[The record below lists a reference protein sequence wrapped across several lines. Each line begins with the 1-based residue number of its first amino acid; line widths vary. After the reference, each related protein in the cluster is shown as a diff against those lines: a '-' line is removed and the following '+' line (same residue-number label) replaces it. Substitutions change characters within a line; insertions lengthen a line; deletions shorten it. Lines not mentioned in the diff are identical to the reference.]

1 MSEPNN
7 APSPR
12 VLLAGHSSSHPEEV
26 AQALHIEVA
35 QALHIANSTIVELD
49 QKVDISGEVSQ
60 ADLFILVI
68 SAKTGVSSEMT
79 STWNYVAERQ
89 VPRIVIV
96 NGLEMSEIDFDD
108 IVLIAN
114 RVLEPVITPYLV
126 LHDEVG
132 EPVGLISLTDNTVRD
147 YSTNRVNIYDADDE
161 LQSLVT
167 DFQKELEESTIEFDS
182 DAFQA
187 GLIVPAPAL
196 PLVSS
201 RQIGVAEFQSYLTLV
216 TKR

>member
-26 AQALHIEVA
+26 AQALHIA
-35 QALHIANSTIVELD
+35 KSRIVELD
-49 QKVDISGEVSQ
+49 KKVDISGDVSQ

-68 SAKTGVSSEMT
+68 CAKTGVSSEMT
-79 STWNYVAERQ
+79 STWNYIAERQ

-132 EPVGLISLTDNTVRD
+132 EPVGLISLTDYKVRD
-147 YSTNRVNIYDADDE
+147 YSTKEVNIYDADDE

-167 DFQKELEESTIEFDS
+167 DFKKELEESTIEFDS

-187 GLIVPAPAL
+187 GLIVPAL

-201 RQIGVAEFQSYLTLV
+201 RQIGVAEFQSYLDLV

>member
-26 AQALHIEVA
+26 AQALHIA
-35 QALHIANSTIVELD
+35 KSRIVELD
-49 QKVDISGEVSQ
+49 KKVDISGDVSQ

-132 EPVGLISLTDNTVRD
+132 EPVGLISLTDYKVRD
-147 YSTNRVNIYDADDE
+147 YSTKEVNIYDADDE

-167 DFQKELEESTIEFDS
+167 DFKKELEESTIEFDI

-187 GLIVPAPAL
+187 GLIVPAL

-201 RQIGVAEFQSYLTLV
+201 RQIGVEEFQSYLTLV

>member
-1 MSEPNN
+1 
-7 APSPR
+7 
-12 VLLAGHSSSHPEEV
+12 
-26 AQALHIEVA
+26 
-35 QALHIANSTIVELD
+35 
-49 QKVDISGEVSQ
+49 
-60 ADLFILVI
+60 
-68 SAKTGVSSEMT
+68 MT
-79 STWNYVAERQ
+79 STWNYIAERQ

-96 NGLEMSEIDFDD
+96 NGLEMNEIDFDD

-132 EPVGLISLTDNTVRD
+132 EPVGLISLTDYKVRD
-147 YSTNRVNIYDADDE
+147 YSTKEVNIYDADDE

-167 DFQKELEESTIEFDS
+167 DFKKELEESTIEFDI

-187 GLIVPAPAL
+187 GLIVPAL

-201 RQIGVAEFQSYLTLV
+201 RQIGVEEFRSYLTLV

>member
-26 AQALHIEVA
+26 AQALHITK
-35 QALHIANSTIVELD
+35 SRIVELD
-49 QKVDISGEVSQ
+49 QKVDISEDVSQ

-68 SAKTGVSSEMT
+68 SAKTGVSSEMA
-79 STWNYVAERQ
+79 STWNYIAERQ

-187 GLIVPAPAL
+187 GLIVPAL

>member
-1 MSEPNN
+1 VSEPNN

-26 AQALHIEVA
+26 AQALHIAE
-35 QALHIANSTIVELD
+35 SRIVELD
-49 QKVDISGEVSQ
+49 QKVDISVDVSQ
-60 ADLFILVI
+60 TDLFILVI

-79 STWNYVAERQ
+79 SAWNYVAERQ
-89 VPRIVIV
+89 VPRMVIV

-132 EPVGLISLTDNTVRD
+132 EPVGLISLTDNTIRD
-147 YSTNRVNIYDADDE
+147 YSTSRVNIYDADAE

-167 DFQKELEESTIEFDS
+167 DFKKELEESTIEFDS
-182 DAFQA
+182 DAFHA
-187 GLIVPAPAL
+187 GLIVPAL

-201 RQIGVAEFQSYLTLV
+201 RQIGVTEFQNYLALV

>member
-7 APSPR
+7 ASSPR

-26 AQALHIEVA
+26 AQALHIA
-35 QALHIANSTIVELD
+35 KSRIVELD
-49 QKVDISGEVSQ
+49 KKVDISGDVSQ

-79 STWNYVAERQ
+79 STWHYVAERQ

-147 YSTNRVNIYDADDE
+147 YSTNRVNIYDADAE

-167 DFQKELEESTIEFDS
+167 DFKKELEESTIEFDI

-187 GLIVPAPAL
+187 GLIVPAL

-201 RQIGVAEFQSYLTLV
+201 RQIGVEEFQSYLTLV

>member
-26 AQALHIEVA
+26 AQALHITK
-35 QALHIANSTIVELD
+35 SRIVELD
-49 QKVDISGEVSQ
+49 QKVDISEDVSQ

-79 STWNYVAERQ
+79 STWNYISERQ

-147 YSTNRVNIYDADDE
+147 YSTNRVNIYDADAE

-167 DFQKELEESTIEFDS
+167 DFKKELEESTIEFDI

-187 GLIVPAPAL
+187 GLIVPAL

-201 RQIGVAEFQSYLTLV
+201 RQIGVEEFQSYLILV

>member
-26 AQALHIEVA
+26 AQALHIA
-35 QALHIANSTIVELD
+35 KSRIVELD
-49 QKVDISGEVSQ
+49 KKVDISGDVSQ

-79 STWNYVAERQ
+79 STWHYVAERQ

-147 YSTNRVNIYDADDE
+147 YSANKVNIYDADAE

-167 DFQKELEESTIEFDS
+167 DFKKELEESTIEFDI

-187 GLIVPAPAL
+187 GLIVPAL

-201 RQIGVAEFQSYLTLV
+201 RQIGVEEFQSYLILV

>member
-1 MSEPNN
+1 VSEPNN

-26 AQALHIEVA
+26 AQALHIA
-35 QALHIANSTIVELD
+35 KSRIVELD
-49 QKVDISGEVSQ
+49 KKVDISGDVSQ

-79 STWNYVAERQ
+79 STWHYVAERQ

-132 EPVGLISLTDNTVRD
+132 EPVGLISLTDNKVRD
-147 YSTNRVNIYDADDE
+147 YSTKEVNIYDADDE

-167 DFQKELEESTIEFDS
+167 DFKKELEESTIEFDI

-187 GLIVPAPAL
+187 GLIVPAL
-196 PLVSS
+196 PLVSP
-201 RQIGVAEFQSYLTLV
+201 RQIGVEEFQSYLTLV

>member
-1 MSEPNN
+1 
-7 APSPR
+7 
-12 VLLAGHSSSHPEEV
+12 
-26 AQALHIEVA
+26 
-35 QALHIANSTIVELD
+35 
-49 QKVDISGEVSQ
+49 
-60 ADLFILVI
+60 
-68 SAKTGVSSEMT
+68 
-79 STWNYVAERQ
+79 
-89 VPRIVIV
+89 
-96 NGLEMSEIDFDD
+96 
-108 IVLIAN
+108 
-114 RVLEPVITPYLV
+114 LV

-147 YSTNRVNIYDADDE
+147 YSTNRVNIYDADAE

-167 DFQKELEESTIEFDS
+167 DFKKELEESTIEFDS

-187 GLIVPAPAL
+187 GLIVPAL